1 MYKKCIKKI
10 KNKKNQLIKEIMRKQ
25 KSDKTVLLTD
35 VNYGE
40 NGMLLNYNQNFTNKR
55 KKKLAMM
62 KE

>member
-1 MYKKCIKKI
+1 
-10 KNKKNQLIKEIMRKQ
+10 MRKQ
-25 KSDKTVLLTD
+25 KSDKPALLTD

-55 KKKLAMM
+55 EKKLAMM

>member
-1 MYKKCIKKI
+1 MYKKWIKKI

>member
-1 MYKKCIKKI
+1 MYKKWIKKI
-10 KNKKNQLIKEIMRKQ
+10 RNKKNQLIKEIMRKQ

>member
-1 MYKKCIKKI
+1 MYKKWIKKI

-55 KKKLAMM
+55 EKKLAMM

>member
-55 KKKLAMM
+55 EKKLAMM

>member
-1 MYKKCIKKI
+1 
-10 KNKKNQLIKEIMRKQ
+10 MRKQ

-55 KKKLAMM
+55 EKKLAMM

>member
-40 NGMLLNYNQNFTNKR
+40 NGMLLNCNQNFTNKR
-55 KKKLAMM
+55 EKKLAMM

>member
-1 MYKKCIKKI
+1 MYKKWIKKI

-40 NGMLLNYNQNFTNKR
+40 NGMLLNCNQNFTNKR
-55 KKKLAMM
+55 EKKLAMM

>member
-1 MYKKCIKKI
+1 MYKKWIKKI

-40 NGMLLNYNQNFTNKR
+40 NGMLLNYNQIFTNKR
-55 KKKLAMM
+55 EKKLAMM